1 MAGSAG
7 GDASDFIRTFPQ
19 YTLDDYLFRLSMAR
33 VQMLECD
40 NTHVKYLKG
49 KDKKIWE
56 NYKSII
62 KAQSELETFID
73 SMTENKEI

>member
-1 MAGSAG
+1 
-7 GDASDFIRTFPQ
+7 
-19 YTLDDYLFRLSMAR
+19 
-33 VQMLECD
+33 MLECD

-49 KDKKIWE
+49 KDKRIWE

-62 KAQSELETFID
+62 KEQNKFEAFLN

>member
-1 MAGSAG
+1 
-7 GDASDFIRTFPQ
+7 
-19 YTLDDYLFRLSMAR
+19 MAR

>member
-7 GDASDFIRTFPQ
+7 GDASDFLRTFPQ
-19 YTLDDYLFRLSMAR
+19 YTLDDYLYRLSLAR
-33 VQMLECD
+33 IQMLECD

-49 KDKKIWE
+49 KDKRIWE

-62 KAQSELETFID
+62 KAQNEFEAFMKELLA
-73 SMTENKEI
+73 